1 MNIPELV
8 VCELRGAPPVRPCV
22 SRTPNCGLTMPM
34 ATSVFDLLCISML
47 ISSDEGVYFVR
58 TLLYSHIIPLGSLV
72 RWFVFNRSSWR
83 LPRFQSLSLVF
94 RQKAKTWWSMM
105 PRVLSKKACIVY
117 TMASGARRQ
126 RGRTT
131 PQTECRGQA
140 SMLCRGG
147 ELPDQVKERVA
158 EPLFLGEGISLYL
171 NFAKEGLC
179 VH

>member
-83 LPRFQSLSLVF
+83 LPRFQSLILVF

-105 PRVLSKKACIVY
+105 PRVVKKDVY
-117 TMASGARRQ
+117 RVYNGERCASTEGADDASDRVPWSSFDAMPGGGTTRPSQ
-126 RGRTT
+126 RK
-131 PQTECRGQA
+131 
-140 SMLCRGG
+140 S
-147 ELPDQVKERVA
+147 DK
-158 EPLFLGEGISLYL
+158 PLILGEGISLYL

-179 VH
+179 LH